1 MRLIERLLPHDTR
14 YDFIRYRLIAF
25 GITALLIL
33 GSITSIVVKG
43 FNFGIDFA
51 GGILVEAQSTTG
63 PADLHG
69 MRATLGGLG
78 LGEVSLQEFGTT
90 GRDVMIR
97 VQRQEG
103 DEKVQMAA
111 LGKVKEALG
120 EGFSYRRVEIV
131 GPKVGGELVRDGVL
145 AVALSLLAIAVYVWF
160 RFEWQFGVGAL
171 ISTFHDVITTFGL
184 FSITGMEF
192 NLTTVAAILTI
203 AGYSVN
209 DTVVEYDRVRE
220 NLRKYKTMSLYE
232 LLNLS
237 INETLARTILTV
249 STVFVTVLALLMFG
263 GDVLHGFSVAMLWGL
278 IIGTYSSIYVAMPML
293 VYFNL
298 RTGKDRAED
307 EAKAEAAAVGEK
319 AP

>member
-1 MRLIERLLPHDTR
+1 MQLIDRFLPHGTK
-14 YDFIRYRLIAF
+14 YDFIRYRWMAF
-25 GITALLIL
+25 CVTAILIL
-33 GSITSIVVKG
+33 GSFTSIAVKG

-63 PADLHG
+63 SADLHA
-69 MRATLGGLG
+69 MRATLNNLG

-103 DEKVQMAA
+103 NEKTQMDA
-111 LGKVKEALG
+111 LGKVKDSLG
-120 EGFSYRRVEIV
+120 AGFTYRRVEIV

-145 AVALSLLAIAVYVWF
+145 AVCLALLAIAFYVWF

-171 ISTFHDVITTFGL
+171 VSTFHDVITTFGL
-184 FSITGMEF
+184 FSITGLEF

-220 NLRKYKTMSLYE
+220 NLRKYKTMSLYD
-232 LLNLS
+232 LLNLAV
-237 INETLARTILTV
+237 NETLARTILTV
-249 STVFVTVLALLMFG
+249 STVFVTVLALLFVG
-263 GDVLHGFSVAMLWGL
+263 GEVLRGFSIAMLWGL
-278 IIGTYSSIYVAMPML
+278 IIGTFSSVYVAMPML
-293 VYFNL
+293 IYFNL
-298 RTGKDRAED
+298 RTGKIEEEAEP
-307 EAKAEAAAVGEK
+307 EAASTN
-319 AP
+319 

>member
-1 MRLIERLLPHDTR
+1 MRLIDRILPHGTK
-14 YDFIRYRLIAF
+14 YDFIHHRLIAF
-25 GITALLIL
+25 GITAILIV
-33 GSITSIVVKG
+33 GSITSIAVKG

-51 GGILVEAQSTTG
+51 GGILIEAQSTTG
-63 PADLHG
+63 PADLQT
-69 MRATLGGLG
+69 MRHTLGGLN
-78 LGEVSLQEFGTT
+78 LGEVSLQEFGTS

-97 VQRQEG
+97 VQRQDG
-103 DEKVQMAA
+103 DEKTQMAA
-111 LGKVKEALG
+111 LSKVKTSLG
-120 EGFSYRRVEIV
+120 DGFSYRRVEIV

-145 AVALSLLAIAVYVWF
+145 AVVLSLLAIALYVWF

-220 NLRKYKTMSLYE
+220 NLRKYKTMSLYD

-249 STVFVTVLALLMFG
+249 STVFVTVLALLFFG
-263 GDVLHGFSVAMLWGL
+263 GEVLHGFSVAMLWGL

-298 RTGKDRAED
+298 RTGKERSDD
-307 EAKAEAAAVGEK
+307 EAAEAGQT
-319 AP
+319 P